1 MGKTYRRIREV
12 VRERM
17 KCKIKIKA
25 KVKRKT
31 KNEPTITNN
40 NRADTN
46 SCNHLGRSDMEEE
59 KEINSPTK

>member
-1 MGKTYRRIREV
+1 
-12 VRERM
+12 M